1 MNNRFLL
8 RTLCCLLGLIIVITA
23 FPFSPNTSLAKE
35 DSSNERSFS
44 LIPEVMENDEE
55 ILKGSV
61 IRIDSDEDPLNV
73 LRYLE
78 SWNSQ
83 KAVIFPVDV
92 KYFDQEGTLKD
103 KSNKLYSSNDQDYVF
118 ETRDN
123 DIITKFASD
132 SQNGILTTYLDY
144 SIMIKPDSTIIS
156 EAELEDN
163 RSVVYR
169 DAYEDGV
176 DFKVMPAFIG
186 SKTDIVLNRK
196 PSSNKFRLK
205 VNMPGCELI
214 NNNNTVCFQ
223 NNGDIVCSFSEV
235 YVKDSYDSFVFGSM
249 NVIDNSTVE
258 IEISDDFL
266 ESPNTS
272 YPVTIDPVL
281 YFVKN
286 NAYESDNII
295 TAQLASFYC
304 MTGGTITKSS
314 VMMFGQA
321 GTSNL
326 EHPIIRFPHLYY
338 VLQNMNT
345 VQGASLTLFR
355 ESVYNGSENTTITAK
370 PITTNWAQTYYNAS
384 DYTALFYATSSDY
397 NASST
402 LRAGA
407 SASGSNSFNITNLV
421 NYWRQGN
428 WKSGGGVF
436 GISFEIDNYSSPA
449 SFHGALT
456 AYANKMPRLSISHSY
471 TATGQIQDGIYF
483 IKTSSTFSGGVTN
496 YCITRATV
504 GNSVKAVTSIIGNV
518 SVQNYPAS
526 NNGYISKIRDL
537 NQLYQINYTSVGY
550 TIKCIKTNQYLAF
563 QNSSDLCYVDNDDTL
578 EYTTR
583 WSFVKVRNKYYIV
596 SYFGHYLSVETP
608 NSSCDVD
615 VNLYTESDGILWSL
629 TFYCFDLGHIYQAE
643 DYTCGVASARMVL
656 SYFGVNTSNLTDD
669 YLWRYGLYLIY
680 GEWYTHDMPVFPD
693 DPSQIDPSVT
703 YRPEY
708 GVEEVAKTIIHYL
721 DNTNY
726 SNAYSMSM
734 LYLSPCN
741 KTIFTEAIENNIEYG
756 FPTISLIKI
765 KPSAIPPFLYSTGG
779 HFVVVIGLYRD
790 PDGNYNVVIA
800 DPHKNTNPSTGTVYA
815 FVEVPM
821 DTFYELATK
830 KAKTLIRHS
839 N

>member
-1 MNNRFLL
+1 MKNRFLL
-8 RTLCCLLGLIIVITA
+8 RTMCCLLGLFIVITT

-35 DSSNERSFS
+35 DSSDEQSFS
-44 LIPEVMENDEE
+44 QIPEVMENDDE

-61 IRIDSDEDPLNV
+61 IRIDSEEDPLNV

-83 KAVIFPVDV
+83 KTIIFPVDV
-92 KYFDQEGTLKD
+92 KYFDQEGLLKD
-103 KSNKLYSSNDQDYVF
+103 KSNKLYLSNDQDYVF

-123 DIITKFASD
+123 DIITKFASN
-132 SQNGILTTYLDY
+132 SQNGILTAYLDY

-186 SKTDIVLNRK
+186 SKTDIVLNQK

-205 VNMPGCELI
+205 VNMPECELI
-214 NNNNTVCFQ
+214 YDNNTVCFQ
-223 NNGDIVCSFSEV
+223 NNGDTVCSFSEV
-235 YVKDSYDSFVFGSM
+235 YVKDSSDNFVFGSM

-258 IEISDDFL
+258 IVISEDFL
-266 ESPNTS
+266 ESPSTS

-286 NAYESDNII
+286 NAYGSDNII

-304 MTGGTITKSS
+304 LTGGSITKSS
-314 VMMFGQA
+314 VMMFGQT

-355 ESVYNGSENTTITAK
+355 ESVYNGSENTIITAK
-370 PITTNWAQTYYNAS
+370 PITSYWTQTYYNAS
-384 DYTALFYATSSDY
+384 DYTALFYATSSDS
-397 NASST
+397 NALST

-407 SASGSNSFNITNLV
+407 SASGSNTFNITNLV

-436 GISFEIDNYSSPA
+436 GISFEIGNYSNPA

-483 IKTSSTFSGGVTN
+483 IKTSSAFSGGVTN

-504 GNSVKAVTSIIGNV
+504 GNSVKAVTSLIGDV
-518 SVQNYPAS
+518 SVQNYPVS

-550 TIKCIKTNQYLAF
+550 TIKCMKTNQYLAF
-563 QNSSDLCYVDNDDTL
+563 QNSSDLC
-578 EYTTR
+578 
-583 WSFVKVRNKYYIV
+583 
-596 SYFGHYLSVETP
+596 
-608 NSSCDVD
+608 
-615 VNLYTESDGILWSL
+615 
-629 TFYCFDLGHIYQAE
+629 
-643 DYTCGVASARMVL
+643 
-656 SYFGVNTSNLTDD
+656 
-669 YLWRYGLYLIY
+669 
-680 GEWYTHDMPVFPD
+680 
-693 DPSQIDPSVT
+693 
-703 YRPEY
+703 
-708 GVEEVAKTIIHYL
+708 
-721 DNTNY
+721 
-726 SNAYSMSM
+726 
-734 LYLSPCN
+734 
-741 KTIFTEAIENNIEYG
+741 
-756 FPTISLIKI
+756 
-765 KPSAIPPFLYSTGG
+765 
-779 HFVVVIGLYRD
+779 
-790 PDGNYNVVIA
+790 
-800 DPHKNTNPSTGTVYA
+800 
-815 FVEVPM
+815 
-821 DTFYELATK
+821 
-830 KAKTLIRHS
+830 
-839 N
+839 